1 MRLLC
6 TYLLLWLSATVA
18 RGQEL
23 LFQQL
28 TTADGLSDNA
38 ITKLFQDRD
47 GFLWVGTESG
57 LNRYDGHHVRVWHA
71 QDGLGGE
78 QVTDIIQDR
87 DGQVWVATAEGALA
101 RLAADGGSITYD
113 RIGGDAVQGRSG
125 LRLNCLF
132 ELDDTTL
139 MIGAQAVPVIFFN
152 KRTGRCTYWAGQGP
166 IAPALAVA
174 QPTVTGDWCHY
185 ITDLGDG
192 RLLAGFLRAFEQ
204 RLLERAT
211 GRVVGQAFQLIG
223 PGDQT
228 VVAASR
234 IQDRLCGVGW
244 QPRLHVH
251 DLRTGANNVWPLPD
265 EGVALVQEDS
275 LHVLVATAASG
286 LLRVDL
292 RNGSYQVY
300 RHRPGEPRSLGDDRV
315 RALLRDREARTWVG
329 TANGLY
335 LHAPR
340 QWWTRRVPLSAGAKD
355 EPLATVVYSISEL
368 PDGTLAICTNDG
380 LFMGKAEG
388 PMRRIVVRAEGRA
401 LRPTALLAGTGG
413 YWLGAE
419 EGLYRW
425 QPGSATATLVP
436 WTIGSTGPHITGS
449 TSYVR
454 MPGLFQVRDLYA
466 DTLRGRPFLVMGVRG
481 YGVALLDLERHQA
494 ELLLNDP
501 AQNTSLG
508 NNLVAR
514 MVRDGAGDYW
524 VGTSRGLYQWK
535 VDRAAPDG
543 RFRSFLKEDGQHP
556 LPSNDVLDLLPD
568 ARGMLW
574 IAMRN
579 GGLAAWDGERM
590 RTFPLPGSLG
600 NTLNGL
606 AMDRLGRVWCAM
618 HGGFA
623 VLDTAAVA
631 WQVLPVPGMR
641 ATPAMPAGTRGL
653 SDGRIVFVADNMV
666 QTIDPAAAPG
676 ATVPPRP
683 YLTQLVVHGAAAVD
697 NTGEHLA
704 LRADAGPL
712 RVAVSALDLAPEAPY
727 RYSFQLEGID
737 PEPRMA
743 DAAGSLV
750 YAGLPPGEY
759 RLVARTLAPDGRAS
773 APVVLA
779 TIAKAAP
786 LWQRWWFYLAMVAAA
801 AAVAYAVSRYRYREK
816 LRLQQ
821 VRIRI
826 ASDLHD
832 EVGSSLSAIHIGS
845 QLAAS
850 ISGPQEGQVKEIL
863 ARLGETSSASLRSIR
878 DIVWAIDPA
887 QDEGEALVDRM
898 RRITQ
903 ELLGD
908 KGVDVSFVVT
918 GGVEQLKLP
927 MGARKD
933 LLLLFKEALHNCSKY
948 AEART
953 VQVSLHRKGRRLRLS
968 IKDDGAGFDPR
979 LHPDGQGLAS
989 MGRRAK
995 ALGTEL
1001 QLSTAP
1007 GLGTLVAV
1015 ELDLAD
1021 ISD

>member
-1 MRLLC
+1 MV
-6 TYLLLWLSATVA
+6 WLSVSVA
-18 RGQEL
+18 MGQQM
-23 LFQQL
+23 LFQQI

-38 ITKLFQDRD
+38 ITKLYQARD
-47 GFLWVGTESG
+47 GFLWVGTEGG

-78 QVTDIIQDR
+78 QVTDIVQDR
-87 DGQVWVATAEGALA
+87 HGQVWVATAEGALA
-101 RLAADGGSITYD
+101 RLAADGGTISFA
-113 RIGGDAVQGRSG
+113 RIGSDAVQERIG

-132 ELDDTTL
+132 DLDDTTL
-139 MIGAQAVPVIFFN
+139 MIGAQAVPIIFYD

-166 IAPALAVA
+166 IAPAVAVA
-174 QPTVTGDWCHY
+174 QPVVTGDWCHY
-185 ITDLGDG
+185 IADLGDG
-192 RLLAGFLRAFEQ
+192 HLLSGFLRAFEQ
-204 RLLERAT
+204 RLLDRAT
-211 GRVVGQAFQLIG
+211 GRVVGQAFHLIG

-228 VVAASR
+228 VVAAFR
-234 IQDRLCGVGW
+234 MHDRLYGVGW

-251 DLRTGANNVWPLPD
+251 DLHSGADIVWPLPD

-275 LHVLVATAASG
+275 LHLLVATAASG

-292 RNGSYQVY
+292 RDGSYQAF

-340 QWWTRRVPLSAGAKD
+340 QWWTQRVPLGDGA
-355 EPLATVVYSISEL
+355 ENELLATIVYGIGEL

-388 PMRRIVVRAEGRA
+388 PMRRIVVHADGRA
-401 LRPTALLAGTGG
+401 LRPTALLAGSGG

-425 QPGSATATLVP
+425 QPGSALATEVP
-436 WTIGSTGPHITGS
+436 WSIASTGPHVAGS
-449 TSYVR
+449 TSYAR

-466 DTLRGRPFLVMGVRG
+466 DTVRGRPFLVVGVRG
-481 YGVALLDLERHQA
+481 YGVALLDRERHQA

-501 AQNTSLG
+501 ARMTSLG

-514 MVRDGAGDYW
+514 LVRDGAGDYW
-524 VGTSRGLYQWK
+524 VGTSHGLYQWK
-535 VDRAAPDG
+535 VDRSAPDG

-568 ARGMLW
+568 ARGVLW

-579 GGLAAWDGERM
+579 GGLASWDGVRM

-600 NTLNGL
+600 NTVKGL
-606 AMDRLGRVWCAM
+606 AMDQTGRVWCAM
-618 HGGFA
+618 RGGFA
-623 VLDTAAVA
+623 VMDTTSAA
-631 WQVLPVPGMR
+631 WQVLPVAGMR
-641 ATPAMPAGTRGL
+641 GTPVMPAGTRSL
-653 SDGRIVFVADNMV
+653 RDGRIVFVADNMLQSIV
-666 QTIDPAAAPG
+666 PAAVPE
-676 ATVPPRP
+676 TTTPPRP
-683 YLTQLVVHGAAAVD
+683 YLTQLEVHGGAMHG
-697 NTGEHLA
+697 TSGERLT
-704 LRADAGPL
+704 LRANAGPL

-727 RYSFQLEGID
+727 RYLFQLEGID

-743 DAAGSLV
+743 DAAGNLV
-750 YAGLPPGEY
+750 YASLPPGEY
-759 RLVARTLAPDGRAS
+759 RLVARTLASDGRLS
-773 APVVLA
+773 PPVVLA
-779 TIAKAAP
+779 RIAKAAP
-786 LWQRWWFYLAMVAAA
+786 LWQRWWFYLVMVVAAA
-801 AAVAYAVSRYRYREK
+801 ALAYVVSRYRYRER

-850 ISGPQEGQVKEIL
+850 LSNQEEGQVKEIL
-863 ARLGETSSASLRSIR
+863 ARLGQTSTASLRSIR
-878 DIVWAIDPA
+878 DIVWAIDPGH
-887 QDEGEALVDRM
+887 DEGEALVDRM
-898 RRITQ
+898 RRITR

-927 MGARKD
+927 MGARKE
-933 LLLLFKEALHNCSKY
+933 LLLLFKEALHNCSNY
-948 AEART
+948 AEADT
-953 VQVSLHRKGRRLRLS
+953 VQVSLHRQGRRLRLS

-989 MGRRAK
+989 MARRAK

-1007 GLGTLVAV
+1007 GMGTLVAV
-1015 ELDLAD
+1015 ELDLTD
-1021 ISD
+1021 IRD